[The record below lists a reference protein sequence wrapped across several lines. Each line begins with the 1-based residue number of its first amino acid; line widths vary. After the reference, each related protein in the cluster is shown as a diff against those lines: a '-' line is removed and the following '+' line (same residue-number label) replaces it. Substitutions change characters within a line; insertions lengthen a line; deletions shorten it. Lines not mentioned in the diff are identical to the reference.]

1 MVFSG
6 IVESMGTVVSLE
18 RRDDLV
24 LWDGST
30 SSGVVLTVADALAVE
45 GAELGCSIAVNG
57 TCLTVT
63 RLDAGAFAVGL
74 APETLRRTNLG
85 ALAPGSRVNLERSLA
100 AGARN
105 SGHLVQGHV
114 DGTGVVAA
122 TWREGDSLWFRV
134 RCARALLRYIVPKG
148 YVAIDGTSLTVCEV
162 TEAEG
167 ADAAAGG
174 AEAGGVEADG
184 GAGGAGAGA
193 EAGMGTFTFMLIE
206 FTQKKVVVAH
216 RAVGDRVNI
225 EVDVIG
231 KLVERSA
238 AAAVADALRDG
249 REREARLEGL
259 VAALAKRVDLFE
271 AAAAAAAAAAR

>member
-30 SSGVVLTVADALAVE
+30 SSGVVLTVADALAVQ

-63 RLDAGAFAVGL
+63 RLDEGAFAVGL

-162 TEAEG
+162 TEADAE
-167 ADAAAGG
+167 AEAAAAGG
-174 AEAGGVEADG
+174 AEAGT
-184 GAGGAGAGA
+184 
-193 EAGMGTFTFMLIE
+193 GTFTFMLIE
-206 FTQKKVVVAH
+206 FTQKKVVVSH

-231 KLVERSA
+231 KLVERSS
-238 AAAVADALRDG
+238 AAAVADALREG
-249 REREARLEGL
+249 REREARLEGI
-259 VAALAKRVDLFE
+259 VAALAKRVDLCE

>member
-24 LWDGST
+24 LWDGSP

-174 AEAGGVEADG
+174 AEAGGV
-184 GAGGAGAGA
+184 GA

>member
-18 RRDDLV
+18 RREDLV

-30 SSGVVLTVADALAVE
+30 SPGVVLTVADAVVVQ

-57 TCLTVT
+57 TCLTVKSF
-63 RLDAGAFAVGL
+63 DAGSFVVGL

-105 SGHLVQGHV
+105 SGHHVQGHV

-134 RCARALLRYIVPKG
+134 RCARELLRYIVPKG
-148 YVAIDGTSLTVCEV
+148 YVAIDGTSLTVCDV
-162 TEAEG
+162 VEADG
-167 ADAAAGG
+167 AAAGSAVEEAAAGAAAGG
-174 AEAGGVEADG
+174 PLT
-184 GAGGAGAGA
+184 
-193 EAGMGTFTFMLIE
+193 GTFTFMLIE
-206 FTQKKVVVAH
+206 FTQKKVVVAQ

-238 AAAVADALRDG
+238 AAAVAEALRES
-249 REREARLEGL
+249 REREARLEAA
-259 VAALAKRVDLFE
+259 VAALTKRVEACE
-271 AAAAAAAAAAR
+271 AAAK

>member
-6 IVESMGTVVSLE
+6 IVESMGVVVSLE

-24 LWDGST
+24 LWDGSV
-30 SSGVVLTVADALAVE
+30 SSGVVLTVADALAVQ

-63 RLDAGAFAVGL
+63 RLDLAAGAFAVGL

-122 TWREGDSLWFRV
+122 SWREGDSLWFRV

-162 TEAEG
+162 VEAE
-167 ADAAAGG
+167 AEAPEAAAEAAAAGG
-174 AEAGGVEADG
+174 S
-184 GAGGAGAGA
+184 
-193 EAGMGTFTFMLIE
+193 GTFTFMLIE
-206 FTQKKVVVAH
+206 FTQKKVVVAQ

-238 AAAVADALRDG
+238 AASVAEALREG

-259 VAALAKRVDLFE
+259 VAALTKRVEACE
-271 AAAAAAAAAAR
+271 AASAAASAPAPR

>member
-18 RRDDLV
+18 RREDLV

-30 SSGVVLTVADALAVE
+30 SPGVVLTVADAVVVQ

-57 TCLTVT
+57 TCLTVKSF
-63 RLDAGAFAVGL
+63 DAGSFVVGL

-105 SGHLVQGHV
+105 SGHHVQGHV

-134 RCARALLRYIVPKG
+134 RCARELLRYIVPKG
-148 YVAIDGTSLTVCEV
+148 YVAIDGTSLTVCDVVE
-162 TEAEG
+162 

-174 AEAGGVEADG
+174 P
-184 GAGGAGAGA
+184 
-193 EAGMGTFTFMLIE
+193 MTGTFTFMLIE
-206 FTQKKVVVAH
+206 FTQKKVIVAQ

-238 AAAVADALRDG
+238 AAAVAEALRES
-249 REREARLEGL
+249 REREARLEAA
-259 VAALAKRVDLFE
+259 VAALTKRVEACE
-271 AAAAAAAAAAR
+271 AAAR

>member
-1 MVFSG
+1 MFTG
-6 IVESMGTVVSLE
+6 IVEELGVVVSCSACNE
-18 RRDDLV
+18 V
-24 LWDGST
+24 KLWDGSVG
-30 SSGVVLTVADALAVE
+30 SGWVLVVGARVALE
-45 GAELGCSIAVNG
+45 GAYEGCSIAVNG

-167 ADAAAGG
+167 ADAAASGAEAAGG
-174 AEAGGVEADG
+174 AEAGT
-184 GAGGAGAGA
+184 
-193 EAGMGTFTFMLIE
+193 GTFTFMLIE

-238 AAAVADALRDG
+238 AAAVADALREG

-259 VAALAKRVDLFE
+259 VAALAKRVDLCE
-271 AAAAAAAAAAR
+271 AAMAAAAAR

>member
-18 RRDDLV
+18 RREDLV
-24 LWDGST
+24 LWDGSV
-30 SSGVVLTVADALAVE
+30 SPGVVLTIADAVVVQ
-45 GAELGCSIAVNG
+45 GAEVGCSIAVNG
-57 TCLTVT
+57 TCLTVKSF
-63 RLDAGAFAVGL
+63 DAGSFTVGL

-85 ALAPGSRVNLERSLA
+85 ALAPGHRVNVERSLA

-105 SGHLVQGHV
+105 SGHNVQGHI

-122 TWREGDSLWFRV
+122 SWREGDSLWFRV
-134 RCARALLRYIVPKG
+134 RCARELMRYIVPKG

-162 TEAEG
+162 
-167 ADAAAGG
+167 
-174 AEAGGVEADG
+174 VEADG
-184 GAGGAGAGA
+184 DGEGEGGGGAC
-193 EAGMGTFTFMLIE
+193 GTFTFMLIE
-206 FTQKKVVVAH
+206 FTQKKVVVAQ

-238 AAAVADALRDG
+238 AAAVAEALRES
-249 REREARLEGL
+249 REREARLEAV
-259 VAALAKRVDLFE
+259 VAALTKRVE
-271 AAAAAAAAAAR
+271 AIEAL

>member
-18 RRDDLV
+18 RREDLV

-30 SSGVVLTVADALAVE
+30 SPGVVLTVADAVVVQ

-63 RLDAGAFAVGL
+63 RFDAGSFDVGL

-85 ALAPGSRVNLERSLA
+85 ALAPGHRVNLERSLA

-105 SGHLVQGHV
+105 SGHNVQGHV

-134 RCARALLRYIVPKG
+134 RCARELLRYIVPKG

-162 TEAEG
+162 VEEEEEPAAAASA
-167 ADAAAGG
+167 ADAGGSVAGPR
-174 AEAGGVEADG
+174 
-184 GAGGAGAGA
+184 
-193 EAGMGTFTFMLIE
+193 GTFTFMLIE
-206 FTQKKVVVAH
+206 FTQKKVVVAQ

-238 AAAVADALRDG
+238 ASAVSEALRES
-249 REREARLEGL
+249 REREARLEAL
-259 VAALAKRVDLFE
+259 VAALTKRVEACE
-271 AAAAAAAAAAR
+271 AATAR